1 MTKLII
7 SNEEMDDIMNM
18 VKSLEDAGLLLKD
31 VSKTIKNKAKEQKD
45 GFLSILLGT
54 VDASLLRNLLTGKR
68 VILDGKRV
76 IATSRRGVTITEDQ

>member
-1 MTKLII
+1 MTRLII

-18 VKSLEDAGLLLKD
+18 VKSLGDAGLLLKD

-45 GFLSILLGT
+45 GFLSSLLGT

-68 VILDGKRV
+68 VILDGEGV
-76 IATSRRGVTITEDQ
+76 IVTSWGRVTITEDQ

>member
-68 VILDGKRV
+68 VILDDKRV
-76 IATSRRGVTITEDQ
+76 IATSRGGVTITEDQ

>member
-1 MTKLII
+1 MTRLII

-18 VKSLEDAGLLLKD
+18 VKSLGDAGLLLKD

-45 GFLSILLGT
+45 GFLSSLLGT

-68 VILDGKRV
+68 VILDGEGV
-76 IATSRRGVTITEDQ
+76 IATSWGRVTITEDQ